1 MGYTMKTM
9 SQNLPAQTYRH
20 LLPLGEDMLDIFSMY
35 NRDSRLVAQWV
46 ENCLNRTSWEMD
58 IHTEASHTET
68 FRHFYFESK
77 NIQKTKGQQTF
88 GFGFPL
94 VLDKNSENIE
104 RSEIPNVFD
113 TEGPSLTMPIFI
125 WYLTIRPNP
134 NRSDSWILGFEENG
148 AIAVNEYF
156 VKHCIEKYNIDFYD
170 TLAKYAHERPLNSLS
185 HNFKDFIKGIGKK
198 LGFDDFNCEA
208 NLNECPISPLLQRQA
223 AAGGISWSGAIGLF
237 PHQDG
242 SLMENTAQSVDFQ
255 NFTWTAE
262 HTHEFAPLP
271 EDAYQRETLRTVL
284 RNKITAVEGSHGSG
298 KTHLATNIL
307 MNALSN
313 GQKAAV
319 VANDLGSLKQ
329 IQNEFVKLGL
339 GNLTFLLQDIYH
351 DKNTLLDTLRNEQFG
366 KTIDFKEDDFKI
378 AMKQAR
384 RNLVKSDDSHDALSS
399 PIFGNENF
407 AEVVGHYMASQR
419 QVGKELL
426 ANHLNSTDYTFDK
439 VEYDA
444 LRLQLQQS
452 EILYK
457 NANTLKHPL
466 SQLHPSV
473 FQEKNS
479 ENGRNKTTDL
489 LAQFIEKWK
498 ALHHRHIAINDA
510 YTQRLMTYYET
521 HFNDLRTQFRSMKE
535 AYSDHQFQFGNDF
548 EDNSFFKMSG
558 LRAASFFS
566 DRSKNVLSAKDEA
579 LNQYDN
585 LEKIFNTRR
594 HFVHNFL
601 KKPDQKDFKKLQINL
616 DSFELAIKGWR
627 KIMPA
632 TVQEELQRLNSKTA
646 LYFDK
651 NLAEEIKV
659 LENDLEN
666 LLKETN
672 QTHIY
677 AEPLT
682 HKMLTLPK
690 RMLFIEETV
699 EKLEE
704 TQLNMRDFDTFYSW
718 QSHWLSLP
726 EKSRKLVQACIKVKP
741 QNWVTAFE
749 SWYFHNT
756 LIAHYQSNTLVNDAL
771 MNLMNDAEDKLRL
784 MLPNQIAYL
793 WSEHKKAA
801 IKALKLKNI
810 SIGQKDIDGYKLFF
824 NKKNV
829 EYAQNMY
836 LKDILK
842 KTINT
847 LTEIFPVLLMT
858 PQVASQVI
866 EGDGKEFD
874 IVVFDNAQNIDSE
887 QVVPILKNTEGVVVL
902 SEYAPNETQN
912 PNVLSSKIKGN
923 GAALVKLNHLHRP
936 LSDTA
941 RRLNQ
946 TVFYPELEV
955 ALQYASAEQS
965 VYIAHVIEGKWD
977 AQTQSN
983 EAEIVEV
990 MHILE
995 EIHATPFNT
1004 YPRIGIVC
1012 LNKKQRN
1019 ALNNNILHII
1029 QKKIQ
1034 GWEKL
1039 EQMQRNGLGIFSL
1052 EEIAGLQFDVL
1063 VVSGTVHHLMDVTLS
1078 KKLLR
1083 KLVSSFTK
1091 KIYWVNSIPKSE
1103 LTSSQ
1108 SQTENETAFLLSNL
1122 LLLSDTI
1129 QQNDSAL
1136 MQAQY
1141 EQHFEQLAAIYAK
1154 PKPAMDSVFVHEVI
1168 EGLSHFME
1176 KEYLKSSYLIDNQSF
1191 ALVITPKHE
1200 GQNPIII
1207 RIDGKLSRGRYF
1219 NPSWERR
1226 TLKALEKMNLPVLS
1240 IWSYDWWRN
1249 PKDEAF
1255 KLAQLV
1261 FAIDRQLE
1269 R

>member
-1 MGYTMKTM
+1 
-9 SQNLPAQTYRH
+9 
-20 LLPLGEDMLDIFSMY
+20 
-35 NRDSRLVAQWV
+35 
-46 ENCLNRTSWEMD
+46 
-58 IHTEASHTET
+58 
-68 FRHFYFESK
+68 
-77 NIQKTKGQQTF
+77 
-88 GFGFPL
+88 
-94 VLDKNSENIE
+94 
-104 RSEIPNVFD
+104 
-113 TEGPSLTMPIFI
+113 
-125 WYLTIRPNP
+125 
-134 NRSDSWILGFEENG
+134 
-148 AIAVNEYF
+148 
-156 VKHCIEKYNIDFYD
+156 
-170 TLAKYAHERPLNSLS
+170 
-185 HNFKDFIKGIGKK
+185 
-198 LGFDDFNCEA
+198 
-208 NLNECPISPLLQRQA
+208 
-223 AAGGISWSGAIGLF
+223 
-237 PHQDG
+237 
-242 SLMENTAQSVDFQ
+242 
-255 NFTWTAE
+255 
-262 HTHEFAPLP
+262 
-271 EDAYQRETLRTVL
+271 
-284 RNKITAVEGSHGSG
+284 
-298 KTHLATNIL
+298 
-307 MNALSN
+307 
-313 GQKAAV
+313 
-319 VANDLGSLKQ
+319 
-329 IQNEFVKLGL
+329 
-339 GNLTFLLQDIYH
+339 
-351 DKNTLLDTLRNEQFG
+351 
-366 KTIDFKEDDFKI
+366 
-378 AMKQAR
+378 
-384 RNLVKSDDSHDALSS
+384 
-399 PIFGNENF
+399 
-407 AEVVGHYMASQR
+407 
-419 QVGKELL
+419 
-426 ANHLNSTDYTFDK
+426 
-439 VEYDA
+439 
-444 LRLQLQQS
+444 
-452 EILYK
+452 
-457 NANTLKHPL
+457 
-466 SQLHPSV
+466 
-473 FQEKNS
+473 
-479 ENGRNKTTDL
+479 
-489 LAQFIEKWK
+489 
-498 ALHHRHIAINDA
+498 
-510 YTQRLMTYYET
+510 MTYYET

-535 AYSDHQFQFGNDF
+535 AYSDHQFQFGDDF

-558 LRAASFFS
+558 LKAASFFS

-601 KKPDQKDFKKLQINL
+601 KKTDQKDFKKLQINL
-616 DSFELAIKGWR
+616 ESFELAVRGWR
-627 KIMPA
+627 KTMPA

-651 NLAEEIKV
+651 NLAEEIKR

-672 QTHIY
+672 QVHIY

-726 EKSRKLVQACIKVKP
+726 EKGRKLVQSCIKVKP
-741 QNWVTAFE
+741 TNWVIAFE

-756 LIAHYQSNTLVNDAL
+756 LIAHYQSNTLGNDAL
-771 MNLMNDAEDKLRL
+771 MNQMNDAEDKLRL
-784 MLPNQIAYL
+784 MLPNQIAYV

-836 LKDILK
+836 LKDILR

-847 LTEIFPVLLMT
+847 LTEIFPILLMT

-887 QVVPILKNTEGVVVL
+887 QVVPILRNTEGVVVL
-902 SEYAPNETQN
+902 SEFAPNETPN
-912 PNVLSSKIKGN
+912 PNALASKVKGN
-923 GAALVKLNHLHRP
+923 EAALVRLNHLHRP

-946 TVFYPELEV
+946 TVFYPDLEV

-965 VYIAHVIEGKWD
+965 VHVSHVEAGKWND
-977 AQTQSN
+977 LTQSN

-990 MHILE
+990 MRILE
-995 EIHATPFNT
+995 EIHATPYNT
-1004 YPRIGIVC
+1004 FPRIGIVC

-1029 QKKIQ
+1029 QKKMQ

-1039 EQMQRNGLGIFSL
+1039 EQMQRNGLGIYSL

-1063 VVSGTVHHLMDVTLS
+1063 VVSGTVHHLMDVNLS

-1103 LTSSQ
+1103 LLSSQ
-1108 SQTENETAFLLSNL
+1108 TQTENETAFLLSNL

-1129 QQNDSAL
+1129 QQNENPL
-1136 MQAQY
+1136 NHTQY

-1154 PKPAMDSVFVHEVI
+1154 PKPPIDSIFVQEVI
-1168 EGLSHFME
+1168 EGLSHFLE

-1200 GQNPIII
+1200 GQNPIIV

-1269 R
+1269 H

>member
-1 MGYTMKTM
+1 MKTM
-9 SQNLPAQTYRH
+9 SQNLPAHTYRQM
-20 LLPLGEDMLDIFSMY
+20 LPLGDDMLDIFSMF
-35 NRDSRLVAQWV
+35 NRDTRLVGQWI
-46 ENCLNRTSWEMD
+46 EQCLNRTSWEMD
-58 IHTEASHTET
+58 IHTENIHTEL

-77 NIQKTKGQQTF
+77 NIQKIKGQQTF

-94 VLDKNSENIE
+94 VLDKNIE
-104 RSEIPNVFD
+104 RSEIPHD
-113 TEGPSLTMPIFI
+113 GTEREVVTMPLFV
-125 WYLTIRPNP
+125 WYLTLRPNP

-148 AIAVNEYF
+148 AIAVNEHF
-156 VKHCIEKYNIDFYD
+156 VKHCIEKYNIDFYE
-170 TLAKYAHERPLNSLS
+170 TLSKYAHERPLNSLT
-185 HNFKDFIKGIGKK
+185 HNFKDFIKNLGKK
-198 LGFDDFNCEA
+198 IGFEEVNCEA
-208 NLNECPISPLLQRQA
+208 NLSETPTPPLLQRQA
-223 AAGGISWSGAIGLF
+223 NAGVVSWSGAVGLF
-237 PHQDG
+237 PHQVG
-242 SLMENTAQSVDFQ
+242 SLLEKEAQSVDFQ

-298 KTHLATNIL
+298 KTHLAANIL

-351 DKNTLLDTLRNEQFG
+351 DKNLLLDTLRNEQFA

-378 AMKQAR
+378 ALKQAR
-384 RNLVKSDDSHDALSS
+384 RLLVKSDDSHDGLSS
-399 PIFGNENF
+399 PIFGSENF
-407 AEVVGHYMASQR
+407 AEVVGHYMTSQR

-426 ANHLNSTDYTFDK
+426 ANHLNSNDYAFDK
-439 VEYDA
+439 TEYDG

-466 SQLHPSV
+466 GQLHPSV

-479 ENGRNKTTDL
+479 ENGRDKTTASL
-489 LAQFIEKWK
+489 TQFIEKWK
-498 ALHHRHIAINDA
+498 TLHHRHIAINDA
-510 YTQRLMTYYET
+510 YTQRLMNYYES
-521 HFNDLRTQFRSMKE
+521 HFNDLRAQFRQLKE

-548 EDNSFFKMSG
+548 EDNSFLKMSG
-558 LRAASFFS
+558 LRAASLFS

-579 LNQYDN
+579 LNQYEN

-601 KKPDQKDFKKLQINL
+601 KKTDQKDFKKLQINL
-616 DSFELAIKGWR
+616 ETFELALKGWR
-627 KIMPA
+627 KVMPA

-651 NLAEEIKV
+651 NLAENIKG

-672 QTHIY
+672 QAHIY
-677 AEPLT
+677 ADSLS

-704 TQLNMRDFDTFYSW
+704 TQLNMRDFDVFYSW
-718 QSHWLSLP
+718 QSHWLNLP

-741 QNWVTAFE
+741 TDWVMSFE

-756 LIAHYQSNTLVNDAL
+756 LIAHYQSNTLGNDDL
-771 MNLMNDAEDKLRL
+771 MGLMNDAEDKLRQ
-784 MLPNQIAYL
+784 MLPTQIAFL

-810 SIGQKDIDGYKLFF
+810 TIGQTDIDGYKLFF

-847 LTEIFPVLLMT
+847 LTEIFPILLMT

-866 EGDGKEFD
+866 ESEGKEFD

-887 QVVPILKNTEGVVVL
+887 QVVPILRNTEGVVVL
-902 SEYAPNETQN
+902 SEYAPNEVQN
-912 PNVLSSKIKGN
+912 PNALSSKIKGN
-923 GAALVKLNHLHRP
+923 EAALVKLNHLHRP

-955 ALQYASAEQS
+955 ALQYATAEQS
-965 VYIAHVIEGKWD
+965 VHVSHLKGAIWD
-977 AQTQSN
+977 AKTQSN
-983 EAEIVEV
+983 PAEIVEV
-990 MHILE
+990 IRILE
-995 EIHATPFNT
+995 EIHATPYNT
-1004 YPRIGIVC
+1004 FPRIGVVC
-1012 LNKKQRN
+1012 LNKNQRN

-1029 QKKIQ
+1029 QKKMH
-1034 GWEKL
+1034 GWERL
-1039 EQMQRNGLGIFSL
+1039 EHQQRNGLGIFSL

-1063 VVSGTVHHLMDVTLS
+1063 VVSGTVHHLIDVTLS

-1083 KLVSSFTK
+1083 KLVSCFTK
-1091 KIYWVNSIPKSE
+1091 KIYWVNSIPKTE
-1103 LTSSQ
+1103 LTTSQ
-1108 SQTENETAFLLSNL
+1108 SQTGNETAFLLSNL
-1122 LLLSDTI
+1122 LMLSDTI
-1129 QQNDSAL
+1129 EQNDTP
-1136 MQAQY
+1136 QY
-1141 EQHFEQLAAIYAK
+1141 EHYFEQLSAIYAK
-1154 PKPAMDSVFVHEVI
+1154 PKPSFDSIFVKEVI
-1168 EGLSHFME
+1168 EGLSHFIE
-1176 KEYLKSSYLIDNQSF
+1176 KDYLKSSYLIDNQSF

-1200 GQNPIII
+1200 AQNPIII

-1255 KLAQLV
+1255 KLAQKV
-1261 FAIDRQLE
+1261 FAIDRKLE
-1269 R
+1269 VNASA